1 VSYSK
6 RKALKK
12 ILGSLLVLVLI
23 GTSPGV
29 FEGIKA
35 FAEPPVANTVNQEII
50 ATASELINNEQTA
63 DNPFAVN
70 SDVKIDKDAQPV
82 VATETEAV
90 KTTKAEIDEAAKK
103 KEMGR
108 IEKVAWTIGKA
119 LLPTLAVMTF
129 CAAVACPLAW
139 VVVGSVLIGAAT
151 AGITTFAYEKRM
163 NQFRE
168 EGKKKSTDK
177 ILRAVTV
184 SAAVE
189 GAMAPFTML
198 TAGFVKA
205 IGPVTVKTVLA
216 TAAKV
221 GVTQFAGNTIS
232 NVAKGTVTNLWYD
245 NYYNYDEEE
254 EKLKKELALIENKHS
269 PSPEEEVR
277 FVEIKQ
283 RLDQLE
289 KEKYT
294 WEKFKSDERKAAV
307 SAGIS
312 GVLGGAASK
321 LAANTAWAKIASSKI
336 FGSTK
341 NAGMVANAVVSNPF
355 AFMSG
360 SSNALL
366 QKREMSLEI
375 KKCKKL
381 QAQYDEGTPAYSY
394 YEEKIAGLEK
404 AREGIDL
411 VAAGTNSMINNL
423 AIQSAAMT
431 VAVGKARLW
440 DLPHARR
447 NKINEKYRAQDEAWQ
462 KAEQTKAKMDA
473 FKAKAP
479 RREDFSSRAE
489 YLKEVWKHHRLSVKY
504 EKLYKA
510 RKVKAVDAEKSLE
523 NKAIKSQIEA
533 QVDAEI
539 TLQRKLD
546 LAKSLGDK
554 AYLKFK
560 MDEIK
565 KRMAADGK
573 SVDDKTLR
581 AKAID
586 EYKSEASAAAQKS
599 AEKLADMEKKLM
611 LEDDSKDLKGKVI
624 TGEDGKRY
632 VVLEDSKGVERL
644 RREVTQP
651 KETWYS
657 KYFDRN
663 PTKLEARELTK
674 AFKIANA
681 GGAQVKPS
689 VYRATYVEMKVNEL
703 RSKGLS
709 TAQINDQIFDVFEE
723 ANKAMLGT
731 FGGSWQEVVQAEMVA
746 AGLAKAKYSNGEA
759 PDFEDIYN
767 TIEKT
772 SQTKI
777 ISEFQK
783 ELNNQAKAYTL
794 TPIKTQLKDKK
805 MGKFAEKYVNTVL
818 DKSYNEAIKKTTDA
832 KVKEVYTNTSNTV
845 KDVTSEISEEIRH
858 DYDPEDEESES
869 QQPETDADEEPVEE
883 QEPEEAETPADS
895 SDE

>member
-1 VSYSK
+1 MSYSK
-6 RKALKK
+6 RKTLRK
-12 ILGSLLVLVLI
+12 ILGSLLVLILI

-29 FEGIKA
+29 FDGIKL
-35 FAEPPVANTVNQEII
+35 FAEPPVNNSQNQEVV
-50 ATASELINNEQTA
+50 ATASELINSGQSAN
-63 DNPFAVN
+63 NPFSVN
-70 SDVKIDKDAQPV
+70 VDIQIDNAAQAT
-82 VATETEAV
+82 VATETEIV
-90 KTTKAEIDEAAKK
+90 KTEVEKEEAVKK
-103 KEMGR
+103 KEISR
-108 IEKVAWTIGKA
+108 IEKIAWTIGKA

-168 EGKKKSTDK
+168 EGQKKSTDK
-177 ILRAVTV
+177 ILRAVTI

-198 TAGFVKA
+198 SAGFVKA
-205 IGPVTVKTVLA
+205 VGPVTVKTVLA

-221 GVTQFAGNTIS
+221 GATQFAGNTIS

-245 NYYNYDEEE
+245 HYYNYDEEE
-254 EKLKKELALIENKHS
+254 DKLKKELALIENKRN
-269 PSPEEEVR
+269 PSPEEEIR

-294 WEKFKSDERKAAV
+294 WEKFRSDERKAAV

-312 GVLGGAASK
+312 GVLGGAAGK
-321 LAANTAWAKIASSKI
+321 LAANTAWAKVASSKL

-360 SSNALL
+360 SSNALM
-366 QKREMSLEI
+366 QKREMDLQI
-375 KKCKKL
+375 KKCKKM

-394 YEEKIAGLEK
+394 YAEKIAGLEE

-411 VAAGTNSMINNL
+411 IAAGTNSMINNL

-447 NKINEKYRAQDEAWQ
+447 NKINEKYRAQDETWQ
-462 KAEQTKAKMDA
+462 KAEQVKAKMDA

-479 RREDFSSRAE
+479 RREDYSSRAD
-489 YLKEVWKHHRLSVKY
+489 YLKAVWKHHRHSIKY

-510 RKVKAVDAEKSLE
+510 HKIKAVNAEKSLE

-533 QVDAEI
+533 QVDADI
-539 TLQRKLD
+539 ALQQKLD

-560 MDEIK
+560 MEEIK
-565 KRMAADGK
+565 KRMTADGK

-586 EYKSEASAAAQKS
+586 EYKTEAATAAQKN
-599 AEKLADMEKKLM
+599 AEKLADMEKKLT
-611 LEDDSKDLKGKVI
+611 LTDDSKGLKGKVV

-632 VVLEDSKGVERL
+632 VVLEDSNGVERL
-644 RREVTQP
+644 RREVSQP

-657 KYFDRN
+657 KYFAKN
-663 PTKLEARELTK
+663 PAKLEARELAK

-681 GGAQVKPS
+681 SGAQVKPS

-709 TAQINDQIFDVFEE
+709 TAQINEQIFDVFDE
-723 ANKAMLGT
+723 ANNAMLGT
-731 FGGSWQEVVQAEMVA
+731 FGGSWQDVVQAEMLA
-746 AGLAKAKYSNGEA
+746 AGLAKAKYSNGEP

-777 ISEFQK
+777 IAEFQK

-794 TPIKTQLKDKK
+794 TPIKKQLKDKK
-805 MGKFAEKYVNTVL
+805 LGKFAEKYVNTVL

-832 KVKEVYTNTSNTV
+832 KVKEVYTNTTTTV
-845 KDVTSEISEEIRH
+845 KEVTSEIGEELRH
-858 DYDPEDEESES
+858 DYNPEEDEPEVEDPESA
-869 QQPETDADEEPVEE
+869 ADEQEFEE
-883 QEPEEAETPADS
+883 IETPNDNNS
-895 SDE
+895 E